1 MNVKSQ
7 MRSRLRTARLLFLI
21 PLMLLMSCAK
31 PVQHV
36 AIVETNSGCK
46 VFRQIS
52 WEPKDTKPTVQQVM
66 SHNRAYAK
74 LCPKK

>member
-1 MNVKSQ
+1 
-7 MRSRLRTARLLFLI
+7 
-21 PLMLLMSCAK
+21 MLLMSCAK